1 LGYRNL
7 MLTKDCPMPEP
18 RPLNVFFV
26 GEPRTV
32 EAVRMAIAG
41 LERVKHSP
49 PEDAAFVAEA
59 TISQIMH
66 LVKPREPADAAAI
79 ALAAAI

>member
-1 LGYRNL
+1 
-7 MLTKDCPMPEP
+7 MSDP
-18 RPLNVFFV
+18 RPVNVFFV

-32 EAVRMAIAG
+32 EAVRVAIAG

-66 LVKPREPADAAAI
+66 LVKPEGRSPADTAAI